1 MSEEKHASAPRGRF
15 GLNTKRWSRKIFWV
29 ILGLIVLELLL
40 VVPFLTLIG
49 IADPNT
55 YRTKLWEDG

>member
-1 MSEEKHASAPRGRF
+1 MSEEKRPSRRF
-15 GLNTKRWSRKIFWV
+15 GFNAKRWSRRIFWMV
-29 ILGLIVLELLL
+29 LGLLVLEFVL